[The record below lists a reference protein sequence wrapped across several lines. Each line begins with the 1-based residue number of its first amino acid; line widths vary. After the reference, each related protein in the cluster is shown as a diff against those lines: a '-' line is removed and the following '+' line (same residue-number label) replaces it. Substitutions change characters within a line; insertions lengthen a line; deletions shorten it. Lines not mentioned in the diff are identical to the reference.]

1 LIPLLTIVI
10 GIIGFQM
17 IGHYL
22 WRIWLVNGLFF
33 GLQLLVLTLYFS
45 IKNKQLVNITNRQLG
60 LGDIL
65 FFLPLSGFFSLFKL
79 LPFLL
84 ITLVFSIIAVLLLPK
99 HQQNIPLAGL
109 LAIGMLIVLGLE
121 WFGWTRYY

>member
-1 LIPLLTIVI
+1 
-10 GIIGFQM
+10 M